1 MKKLWIKFR
10 KKFLLPPKYKK
21 TKKEMIKNIKIRS
34 NKDIY
39 RKIEEETA
47 ELLLAQRLK
56 NENTINLQ
64 KGKLEALNWMT
75 HGGTEK

>member
-10 KKFLLPPKYKK
+10 KKYLLPRKFMK
-21 TKKEMIKNIKIRS
+21 TKDYTIRNTKLRSKKEIRE
-34 NKDIY
+34 
-39 RKIEEETA
+39 RMEEETA

-64 KGKLEALNWMT
+64 KGKLEALNWIT
-75 HGGTEK
+75 HGSTER